1 MSTEN
6 TARTPASLLGS
17 WTRSPDKA
25 EIFARDTWYLEASE
39 QLAERTEDAA
49 AEGARTA
56 VLLIKPDGVCAGA
69 APAAVDWLLEA
80 GYTIHDAAALELG
93 RNDIRALWLHQ
104 WNIASAERR
113 GLADVI
119 RSLSPSLVLVLGRD
133 RTDGDIPTSVELTS
147 AKGPTDPTKRVP
159 GELRHALPTDSYLL
173 NFVHTPDEPADVLRE
188 LGIYFDT
195 ARRAQAFERILSR
208 HDSAATARTL
218 AAELTNKHRKPT
230 INVENSRIAL
240 IARSHRGETTEDT
253 ARRLLAS
260 PAELD
265 PLTAWHVLV
274 AGAGSLPMRTPH
286 GDVTLAN
293 PGAAAWRT
301 GTAEPLHTRTL
312 DRRLVHRRSRA
323 ETFVSTM
330 AEPRRDDQGRLVVP
344 VGAQVSRAHP
354 VHGDHLGAQSG
365 RVDLLQLMETCRQG
379 AIASAHVNYGAPL
392 GHAFIVRRFSGTF
405 DGDAPRHSGRPLEI
419 TIDIV
424 SERERAAPSRDG
436 TVTGLDVDFTV
447 FGPERARLATFSG
460 SYTWLSQ
467 ADYQAL
473 RSAAREVSGFAGDPV
488 ALAPCTPITAKEILR
503 EVAANA
509 VISPGGLQLVVD
521 PSHPVHF
528 DHSLDHVP
536 GMLQLEGAR
545 QSALLTVPA
554 GEREHWHMTSIDAD
568 FRGFGELESEVE
580 LDTSSQDA
588 PTGATLGARVLLR
601 QRGRMI
607 SDVLVGLRR
616 PDIGETGPGSR

>member
-1 MSTEN
+1 MSTEH
-6 TARTPASLLGS
+6 TALTPAGLLGS
-17 WTRSPDKA
+17 WTRSPNKA
-25 EIFARDTWYLEASE
+25 EIFARDTWYLEAAE
-39 QLAERTEDAA
+39 QLAGRTADAS
-49 AEGARTA
+49 AEGARAA
-56 VLLIKPDGVCAGA
+56 VLLIKPDGVCGGA
-69 APAAVDWLLEA
+69 APAAVDWLIEA
-80 GYTIHDAAALELG
+80 GYTIHDAAAVWLG

-104 WNIASAERR
+104 WNIASPERR

-133 RTDGDIPTSVELTS
+133 RIAGDIPTSVELTA
-147 AKGPTDPTKRVP
+147 AKGPTDPAKRVP

-188 LGIYFDT
+188 LGIYFDS
-195 ARRAQAFERILSR
+195 ARREQAFERILSR
-208 HDSAATARTL
+208 HDASATARSL
-218 AAELTNKHRKPT
+218 AAELSTTHHMSA
-230 INVENSRIAL
+230 INVENSRVAL
-240 IARSHRGETTEDT
+240 IARSRRGETTEDIV
-253 ARRLLAS
+253 RRLLAA
-260 PAELD
+260 PADLD
-265 PLTAWHVLV
+265 PLTAWHLLV
-274 AGAGSLPMRTPH
+274 AGAGSLPMRTQH

-293 PGAAAWRT
+293 PGAAAWRA

-392 GHAFIVRRFSGTF
+392 GDAFIVRRFSGAF
-405 DGDAPRHSGRPLEI
+405 DGDAPLHSDRPLEI

-424 SERERAAPSRDG
+424 SERERAAPGGDG
-436 TVTGLDVDFTV
+436 TITGLDVDFTV
-447 FGPERARLATFSG
+447 FGPERERLATFSG
-460 SYTWLSQ
+460 SYTWLAQ
-467 ADYQAL
+467 VDYQSL
-473 RSAAREVSGFAGDPV
+473 RTATREGAGFTGEAA
-488 ALAPCTPITAKEILR
+488 ALAPCAPIAPQEVLR

-509 VISPGGLQLVVD
+509 VIAPGGAQLVVD
-521 PSHPVHF
+521 PAHPVHF

-545 QSALLTVPA
+545 QSALLTIPG
-554 GEREHWHMTSIDAD
+554 GERGQWHMTSIDAD
-568 FRGFGELESEVE
+568 FRGFGELECEVE
-580 LDTSSQDA
+580 IDTTSQDA
-588 PTGATLGARVLLR
+588 PAGTALGARVLLR
-601 QRGRMI
+601 QQGRMI

-616 PDIGETGPGSR
+616 PDDRVAGTGSR

>member
-1 MSTEN
+1 MSREHTPP
-6 TARTPASLLGS
+6 TPAGLLGS

-39 QLAERTEDAA
+39 QLAGRTADAA

-80 GYTIHDAAALELG
+80 GYTIHDAAAARLG

-104 WNIASAERR
+104 WNIASPERR

-133 RTDGDIPTSVELTS
+133 RVERDVPTSVELTA
-147 AKGPTDPTKRVP
+147 AKGPTDPAKRVP

-195 ARRAQAFERILSR
+195 ARRAQTIEHILSR
-208 HDSAATARTL
+208 HDSADVARTL
-218 AAELTNKHRKPT
+218 AAELTEKHHMPT

-240 IARSHRGETTEDT
+240 IARSRHGETTEDT
-253 ARRLLAS
+253 TRRLLAS
-260 PAELD
+260 PADLD

-274 AGAGSLPMRTPH
+274 AGAGTLPMRTPH

-293 PGAAAWRT
+293 PGAAAWQSEAT
-301 GTAEPLHTRTL
+301 EPLHTRAL

-344 VGAQVSRAHP
+344 VGAQVARAHP

-365 RVDLLQLMETCRQG
+365 RLDLLQLMETCRQG

-392 GHAFIVRRFSGTF
+392 GHAFIVRRFSGAF
-405 DGDAPRHSGRPLEI
+405 DDDAPLHSGHPLEV

-424 SERERAAPSRDG
+424 SERERSAPGGDG
-436 TVTGLDVDFTV
+436 SVTGLDVDFAV
-447 FGPERARLATFSG
+447 FGPERTRLATFSG

-467 ADYQAL
+467 SDYQAL
-473 RSAAREVSGFAGDPV
+473 RTAARESAGFAGEPV
-488 ALAPCTPITAKEILR
+488 ALPPCAPIAAEEILR

-509 VISPGGLQLVVD
+509 VISPGGRQLVVD
-521 PSHPVHF
+521 PAHPVHF

-545 QSALLTVPA
+545 QAALLTVPE
-554 GEREHWHMTSIDAD
+554 GEREQWHMTSIDAD
-568 FRGFGELESEVE
+568 FRGFGELESRVE
-580 LDTSSQDA
+580 IETASQDA
-588 PTGATLGARVLLR
+588 PPGATLGARVLLR
-601 QRGRMI
+601 QHGRLI

-616 PDIGETGPGSR
+616 PEIGGTEPGSR